1 MTAQPSSSKNTN
13 ISEMLQARGS
23 RYGGYFA
30 QVTISTALVKAVENT
45 PGWADMQD
53 DQRQALREI
62 FTKIARMCNGDPH
75 YPDNWVDIEGYAR
88 LVRVRL
94 EEEGPPVVQLASPS
108 SSEFPK
114 LLQKFEVQSTQQSAE

>member
-1 MTAQPSSSKNTN
+1 MSKLSNVT
-13 ISEMLQARGS
+13 EMLAARGS
-23 RYGGYFA
+23 RYGGYA
-30 QVTISTALVKAVENT
+30 SQVAISTALVRAVEGT

-62 FTKIARMCNGDPH
+62 FTKVARMCNGDPH

-94 EEEGPPVVQLASPS
+94 EEEGPPEAPPAPPA

-114 LLQKFEVQSTQQSAE
+114 LLQQFVEPSK